1 MKKKMMMLMVV
12 SVGCIQAM
20 ENVDSN
26 AWSITVGTTK
36 INLNKGNVL
45 DTKNKVDCIVMD
57 KYSKPKMDDHNQ
69 VARGQFLLNNKHNIL
84 EVSVPHISISLYG
97 DVFYER
103 YKPKYELY
111 NAKIWS
117 SYRNQVVV
125 EALRDLELC
134 YMEAFKTAQEKKE
147 KLAKSI
153 ALQTPSIGSY
163 TSHRDCKNNRDLE
176 NKAAM
181 CIITH
186 ILWFIDKNHEV
197 YNCVELFV
205 EEDFEFGLYKEL
217 LTTFKID
224 PRFKL
229 SYWEK

>member
-1 MKKKMMMLMVV
+1 MNKSIVMVAAL
-12 SVGCIQAM
+12 SIACTQAM

-134 YMEAFKTAQEKKE
+134 YMEAFKTAQSYLGQGKPIVVLMKTTMGSGVDFMEASHE
-147 KLAKSI
+147 WHGIAPNDEQLAK
-153 ALQTPSIGSY
+153 ALEQLPETLGDY
-163 TSHRDCKNNRDLE
+163 
-176 NKAAM
+176 
-181 CIITH
+181 
-186 ILWFIDKNHEV
+186 
-197 YNCVELFV
+197 
-205 EEDFEFGLYKEL
+205 
-217 LTTFKID
+217 
-224 PRFKL
+224 
-229 SYWEK
+229 